1 MSRLQGLLRLRGFQ
15 KGVMGQSRA
24 WMTLWLALSA
34 REWLRNRA
42 RKREVVARY
51 TLGPGEG
58 LSVSDLGLTAK
69 QAPPP

>member
-1 MSRLQGLLRLRGFQ
+1 
-15 KGVMGQSRA
+15 MGQSRA